1 MGKRN
6 SFVVSVFDVTFSR
19 KNTGIREYFFFVII
33 SNNGGALRYECRTIV
48 IQMVILTYELF

>member
-19 KNTGIREYFFFVII
+19 KNTGIREYFFFVIFQI
-33 SNNGGALRYECRTIV
+33 MEALCAMNV
-48 IQMVILTYELF
+48 GQ